1 MATRKSPLP
10 DPVSVEIIR
19 PLSVTTRLER
29 SELERTEA
37 APLWIQ
43 ILTHSEHLGFNKYNE
58 FLGKVLDWPSGPD
71 DLRPALA
78 AARSHRHPGLD
89 PYQLLRVATDV
100 FLLTR
105 VGAWNARSTM
115 SSSALEQMF
124 DPGKGPTRRTL
135 PPDSALVGDAARGI
149 EDPASTYGQIRS
161 ELAAFLSDRGQSYL
175 DAILPHVVNVPA
187 DQVVGSPF
195 ASVGSADPSLPC
207 LLELIWS
214 YWHEEG
220 MLCQTTN
227 AIGRRFQNIRRPGT
241 RNDPLAELELDVLRP
256 MSTFLWSYVNDE
268 PNRLSV
274 VRRAYEYQHHYGL
287 SLYGKATEGLSA
299 ADCRSQFLEAFHELL
314 RRCTMFYLQ
323 DDDGTVTADA
333 FPVLQALKEVH
344 LVLAEGAHNQFR
356 DLPWTARSEMM
367 VEQWLLARPEM
378 REFLRGRLMTP
389 YPEPWMGTVDTMK
402 RVQSWG
408 GSSSIHFNN
417 LGVFGERLLLSIRY
431 FAWINE
437 LDQEVARTWA
447 RFWRPEVQSYIHA
460 YRVVTGVDLGR
471 DDYADATLPSELLR
485 RRLSEQRVAIGDP
498 AGRGLGPASRS
509 SLMLGASSNEPRMR

>member
-1 MATRKSPLP
+1 MAAKKSTLP
-10 DPVSVEIIR
+10 DPVSVEVIR

-37 APLWIQ
+37 APLWLQ
-43 ILTHSEHLGFNKYNE
+43 ILTHSDHLGFRKYNE
-58 FLGKVLDWPSGPD
+58 FLNNVLDWPTSTDGLRAASG
-71 DLRPALA
+71 

-89 PYQLLRVATDV
+89 PYQMLRVATDV

-105 VGAWNARSTM
+105 VGAWNARSTV
-115 SSSALEQMF
+115 STTALEQMLT
-124 DPGKGPTRRTL
+124 GTSGARRSVPPADAEVGADGRGVIEPSVTHGEMRDTL
-135 PPDSALVGDAARGI
+135 S
-149 EDPASTYGQIRS
+149 S
-161 ELAAFLSDRGQSYL
+161 FLSDSGRSYL
-175 DAILPHVVNVPA
+175 DAILPRVVNTDA
-187 DQVVGSPF
+187 GSLVGSPF
-195 ASVGSADPSLPC
+195 ATVASADPSLPC

-220 MLCQTTN
+220 MLCQTSN

-241 RNDPLAELELDVLRP
+241 RTDPLAELELDALRP

-274 VRRAYEYQHHYGL
+274 MRRAYEYQHHYGL
-287 SLYGKATEGLSA
+287 TLYGKATEGLSA

-314 RRCTMFYLQ
+314 RRCTMFYFQ

-356 DLPWTARSEMM
+356 DLPWTARSEML

-389 YPEPWMGTVDTMK
+389 YPEDWMGTVDSMK
-402 RVQSWG
+402 RVQGWG

-431 FAWINE
+431 FGWIDE
-437 LDQEVARTWA
+437 HDQEVARTWA

-485 RRLSEQRVAIGDP
+485 RRLSEQRVAAGDMP
-498 AGRGLGPASRS
+498 GRGIGATGRS
-509 SLMLGASSNEPRMR
+509 SLLLGAPHDTPRVR